1 MTNEKF
7 CRLLEK
13 LMDNDM
19 SALKAVYEEYFQMMR
34 YTALGITKDDG
45 DAYDVATNVILK
57 LRDYPSD
64 PRAVRNHVGLL
75 ISMTK
80 HEALNLVRRRGFVCP
95 FDDYAEE
102 ASAGDGGGELW
113 MQDIL
118 EALTREER
126 EVFTAHVVWGRPL
139 REISRESGI
148 PYRTVVRI
156 YAAVKAKI
164 KQLYSP

>member
-57 LRDYPSD
+57 LRNYPSD

-80 HEALNLVRRRGFVCP
+80 HEALNLVRRRGL
-95 FDDYAEE
+95 
-102 ASAGDGGGELW
+102 SAPSMTTPKRPQRATAGENCGCRISW
-113 MQDIL
+113 KPSP
-118 EALTREER
+118 
-126 EVFTAHVVWGRPL
+126 GR
-139 REISRESGI
+139 RGRCSQRTSSGAG
-148 PYRTVVRI
+148 PSGR
-156 YAAVKAKI
+156 
-164 KQLYSP
+164 